1 MNSLRKDRLERFQR
15 LLAEAGFDAYLASS
29 TVTMGYLADFYEG
42 GGERMLLMAIPAKG
56 EPAMIVPELSAT
68 HAQKTAVRD
77 IRICNDGED
86 PGELFEQLANE
97 WGLRTGVIAVD
108 DEMPANYLLRMQQAL
123 PAALFKCGGDVSA
136 QLRKRKDP
144 EELALMRKAAEIA
157 DAAFEEVLKNIRA
170 GMTET
175 QVARILLEAMSE
187 MGGMPTFCIVAT
199 GANGAEPHHNTCEN
213 VIEEGDLVVM
223 DWGCMVNH
231 YLSDIT
237 RTIAIG
243 KASDEAKKVYE
254 TVYRAHM
261 SARSATRPGKRCE
274 EIDEAARKVIEKA
287 DYGKY
292 FVHRTGHGIG
302 IQGHEPPHIVK
313 GSKALLEP
321 GQCFT
326 VEPGIYLPG
335 KFGVRIENVITV
347 TENGHES
354 LNAEP
359 PNTLLELDV

>member
-15 LLAEAGFDAYLASS
+15 LLAEAGFDAYFASS
-29 TVTMGYLADFYEG
+29 TVTMGYLADFFEG

-68 HAQKTAVRD
+68 HAQKTGIRD
-77 IRICNDGED
+77 IRTWKDGED
-86 PGELFEQLANE
+86 PDALFERLAIE
-97 WGLRTGVIAVD
+97 WGLQTSVIAVD

-123 PAALFKCGGDVSA
+123 PAALFKCGGDISA

-157 DAAFEEVLKNIRA
+157 DAAFDEILKNIKV
-170 GMTET
+170 GMTEK
-175 QVARILLEAMSE
+175 QVARIILEAMSE
-187 MGGMPTFCIVAT
+187 RGGIPTFCIVAA
-199 GANGAEPHHNTCEN
+199 GANGAEPHHDTSED
-213 VIEEGDLVVM
+213 VIREGDIVVM
-223 DWGCMVNH
+223 DWGCMVSH

-237 RTIAIG
+237 RTIAVG
-243 KASDEAKKVYE
+243 KASDEAKKIYEIVYK
-254 TVYRAHM
+254 AHM

-274 EIDEAARKVIEKA
+274 EIDEAARKVIEEA
-287 DYGKY
+287 GYGKY

-313 GSKALLEP
+313 GSKSLLEP

-335 KFGVRIENVITV
+335 KFGVRIENVVTV

-359 PNTLLELDV
+359 PDTLIELDV